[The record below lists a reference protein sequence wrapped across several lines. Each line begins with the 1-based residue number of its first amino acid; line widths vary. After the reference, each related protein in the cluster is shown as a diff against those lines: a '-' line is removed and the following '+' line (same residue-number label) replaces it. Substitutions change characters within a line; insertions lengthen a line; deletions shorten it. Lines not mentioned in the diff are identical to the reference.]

1 MMKGPYT
8 IRNMPVLLR
17 EWRRD
22 FNLKK
27 DLLRALPLWV
37 KLPNLPLYLWGDN
50 TLGKIV
56 SAIGSP
62 IVTDECTASKLQV
75 SYARILVEVDITKEL
90 PQEITIRDRSG
101 NKLQQAIKFEWK
113 PEFCPKCQKI
123 GHKCGEPK
131 REEKQWRPR
140 AKAINTGKQ
149 QIQVSTVPKVTPA
162 KQPEGSTSYDHGP
175 LLFQVQPSEEW
186 ITPTKNA
193 NERGKNHKKITTPDW
208 LRCTNG
214 FDALGVSKDSRAL
227 DDPGPC

>member
-56 SAIGSP
+56 SAIGNP
-62 IVTDECTASKLQV
+62 IVTDECTASKLRV
-75 SYARILVEVDITKEL
+75 SYGRILVEVDITKEL

-101 NKLQQAIKFEWK
+101 NKL
-113 PEFCPKCQKI
+113 
-123 GHKCGEPK
+123 
-131 REEKQWRPR
+131 
-140 AKAINTGKQ
+140 
-149 QIQVSTVPKVTPA
+149 
-162 KQPEGSTSYDHGP
+162 
-175 LLFQVQPSEEW
+175 
-186 ITPTKNA
+186 
-193 NERGKNHKKITTPDW
+193 
-208 LRCTNG
+208 
-214 FDALGVSKDSRAL
+214 
-227 DDPGPC
+227 

>member
-1 MMKGPYT
+1 MKGPYT
-8 IRNMPVLLR
+8 IRNMSVLLR

-56 SAIGSP
+56 SAIGNP
-62 IVTDECTASKLQV
+62 IVTDECTASKLRV

-90 PQEITIRDRSG
+90 PQEITIQDRSG

-123 GHKCGEPK
+123 GHKCGK
-131 REEKQWRPR
+131 
-140 AKAINTGKQ
+140 
-149 QIQVSTVPKVTPA
+149 
-162 KQPEGSTSYDHGP
+162 
-175 LLFQVQPSEEW
+175 
-186 ITPTKNA
+186 
-193 NERGKNHKKITTPDW
+193 RGKTME
-208 LRCTNG
+208 
-214 FDALGVSKDSRAL
+214 A
-227 DDPGPC
+227 

>member
-90 PQEITIRDRSG
+90 LQEITIRDRSG
-101 NKLQQAIKFEWK
+101 NK
-113 PEFCPKCQKI
+113 
-123 GHKCGEPK
+123 
-131 REEKQWRPR
+131 EEKQWRPR

-175 LLFQVQPSEEW
+175 LLFQIQPSEEW

-193 NERGKNHKKITTPDW
+193 NERGKDHKKTTTLDW